1 MKIQRTLI
9 PLNVDPTPPP
19 LRSGHL
25 DIKHAQCAET
35 KDVLKI
41 SYHTISRVGAVGVRK
56 GCFGHPKIRFSSKDA
71 KFAEKIGI
79 DLTLISY
86 INDFFCAILSF

>member
-1 MKIQRTLI
+1 MVIQIYTEKTKVKIQRTLI

-35 KDVLKI
+35 KDVLKK
-41 SYHTISRVGAVGVRK
+41 SYHIITRFRVIGFFARSKMRK
-56 GCFGHPKIRFSSKDA
+56 NSNF
-71 KFAEKIGI
+71 
-79 DLTLISY
+79 LQ
-86 INDFFCAILSF
+86 